1 MKYSVDTN
9 VLSELTKPAP
19 SPLVVDWLRR
29 HETESAISSIVL
41 GELRFGILL
50 LPAGRKRTKL
60 VRWFE
65 EGVER
70 FPVIDFDGD
79 TASVWAALLAKLR
92 HSGSAMP
99 IKDSLIAASAK
110 RHNLMVATRNV
121 ADFQRA
127 SVKIVNPFAAKSP

>member
-1 MKYSVDTN
+1 LKYSVDTN

-29 HETESAISSIVL
+29 HETELAISSIVL

-65 EGVER
+65 EGVKR

-79 TASVWAALLAKLR
+79 TASVWAELLAKLR

-110 RHNLMVATRNV
+110 RHNLIVATRNV

-127 SVKIVNPFAAKSP
+127 SVKIVNPFATKSS